1 MLRSRPGRHGG
12 AGTSAGQRRLPRQQR
27 RARARVHPNWTRATV
42 AAIAIASASV
52 MLPNDPGI
60 AAQSKPTPSLKTLI
74 SQAKAL
80 SNQINTLSE
89 QYDGLKIQLVQA
101 RAAAK
106 TATQTADR
114 DASEL
119 GLGQAQVGQLAA
131 ESYMSGSVDPT
142 LQFISSR
149 NPQAVVGRASIM
161 LQLDQ
166 EKGTQV
172 DALTTAENAARRAR
186 LTAEQQQAVVNR
198 LVKKLQSKTNG
209 IRARQNVLNGAMYSQ
224 AMATFSRTG
233 QYPLIDVPGG
243 NTVGEQALRWALT
256 RRGYPYV
263 WGAAGPKAFD
273 CSGLVVWSYGMIGIH
288 LDHFT
293 GDLWNEGVHV
303 SRSQLE
309 PGDLLFFYDLD
320 HVGIYIGG
328 NEMVDAPDFG
338 QDVMVQQID
347 WGAYNGAVRIV

>member
-1 MLRSRPGRHGG
+1 MLRSRPGKHAG
-12 AGTSAGQRRLPRQQR
+12 AGTSAGQQR
-27 RARARVHPNWTRATV
+27 RERAGVRPNWTRATV
-42 AAIAIASASV
+42 AAVAIASASV
-52 MLPNDPGI
+52 ILPNIPGI
-60 AAQSKPTPSLKTLI
+60 AAQNSPTPSLKTLI

-89 QYDGLKIQLVQA
+89 QYDGLKIQLAQA
-101 RAAAK
+101 RDAAK

-142 LQFISSR
+142 LQFISSK

-172 DALTTAENAARRAR
+172 NALTTAENAARRAR
-186 LTAEQQQAVVNR
+186 VTAEQQQAVVNG
-198 LVKKLQSKTNG
+198 LVKRIQSKT
-209 IRARQNVLNGAMYSQ
+209 RAIQSKMHVLNGAMYSQ
-224 AMATFSRTG
+224 AMTTFSRTG

-243 NTVGEQALRWALT
+243 NTVGEQALRWALS
-256 RRGYPYV
+256 RRGDPYV
-263 WGAAGPKAFD
+263 WGAAGPSAFD

-288 LDHFT
+288 LEHFT

-338 QDVMVQQID
+338 QDVMVQEID

>member
-1 MLRSRPGRHGG
+1 L
-12 AGTSAGQRRLPRQQR
+12 
-27 RARARVHPNWTRATV
+27 ARPNWTRAAVV
-42 AAIAIASASV
+42 AVAVASV
-52 MLPNDPGI
+52 SVILPADPGI
-60 AAQSKPTPSLKTLI
+60 AAQRQSPPSLQDLI
-74 SQAKAL
+74 SQAKTL
-80 SNQINTLSE
+80 SNEINALSE
-89 QYDGLKIQLVQA
+89 QYDGLKIQLTQA
-101 RAAAK
+101 RAAEQ
-106 TATQTADR
+106 TATQTANR
-114 DASEL
+114 DASAL
-119 GLGQAQVGQLAA
+119 GAGQTQVGQLAA

-142 LQFISSR
+142 LQFISSSD
-149 NPQAVVGRASIM
+149 PQSVVGRASIM

-172 DALTTAENAARRAR
+172 SALSTAENAARRAR
-186 LTAEQQQAVVNR
+186 LAAEQQQSVVTG
-198 LVKKLQSKTNG
+198 LVKQIQSKTST
-209 IRARQNVLNGAMYSQ
+209 IQSKINVLNGAAYTQ

-233 QYPLIDVPGG
+233 QYPLISIPGG
-243 NTVGEQALRWALT
+243 NTVGEEALRWALT

-263 WGAAGPKAFD
+263 WGAAGPYQFD
-273 CSGLVVWSYGMIGIH
+273 CSGLVVWSYAQIGIH
-288 LDHFT
+288 LEHYT

-309 PGDLLFFYDLD
+309 PGDLLFFYDID